1 MSKEEYVKLQAV
13 VAALQKTVEDQEK
26 IDEILDLLSNAT
38 VAVDEAAK
46 AEEEEG
52 VDPAEETG
60 NDEEGEPKPKQQ
72 FVMLVSDTT
81 GIITKDLVGWVLQIP
96 EDDDVATVIDSIK
109 TGAYNFNA
117 SKKGQKYPVSSIGQA
132 IANVPNKF
140 FKTNNLKIKT
150 KEPVQIITTNNVLPR
165 S

>member
-1 MSKEEYVKLQAV
+1 MSKEEYIKLQAV
-13 VAALQKTVEDQEK
+13 VAALQETIDDQEK
-26 IDEILDLLSNAT
+26 INEILDLLSNAT

-46 AEEEEG
+46 TEEEA
-52 VDPAEETG
+52 VDASEETG

-72 FVMLVSDTT
+72 FVILVSDTNGT
-81 GIITKDLVGWVLQIP
+81 INKDLVGWVLQIP
-96 EDDDVATVIDSIK
+96 ENDDVATVLDSIK
-109 TGAYNFNA
+109 SGAYNFNA

-150 KEPVQIITTNNVLPR
+150 KESVYVLTTNNVLPR

>member
-1 MSKEEYVKLQAV
+1 MSKEEYIKLQAV
-13 VAALQKTVEDQEK
+13 VAALQETIDDQEK
-26 IDEILDLLSNAT
+26 INEILDLLSNAT

-46 AEEEEG
+46 TEEEA
-52 VDPAEETG
+52 VDVSEETG

-72 FVMLVSDTT
+72 FVILVSDTN
-81 GIITKDLVGWVLQIP
+81 GIINKDLVGWVLQIP
-96 EDDDVATVIDSIK
+96 ENDDVATVLDSIK
-109 TGAYNFNA
+109 SGAYNFNA

>member
-13 VAALQKTVEDQEK
+13 IAALQKTVEDQEK

-46 AEEEEG
+46 TEEEA
-52 VDPAEETG
+52 VDASEETG
-60 NDEEGEPKPKQQ
+60 NDEESEPKPKQQ
-72 FVMLVSDTT
+72 YVMLVSDTNK
-81 GIITKDLVGWVLQIP
+81 IITKDLVGWVLQIP
-96 EDDDVATVIDSIK
+96 EDDDVATVLDSIK
-109 TGAYNFNA
+109 SGAYNFNA

>member
-13 VAALQKTVEDQEK
+13 IAALQKTVEDQEK

-46 AEEEEG
+46 TEEEA
-52 VDPAEETG
+52 VDASEETG
-60 NDEEGEPKPKQQ
+60 NDEESEPKPKQQ
-72 FVMLVSDTT
+72 YVMLVSDTNK
-81 GIITKDLVGWVLQIP
+81 IITKDLVGWVLQIP

-109 TGAYNFNA
+109 NGAYNFNA

-150 KEPVQIITTNNVLPR
+150 KEPIQIITTNNVLPR

>member
-13 VAALQKTVEDQEK
+13 IAALQKTVEDQEK
-26 IDEILDLLSNAT
+26 IDEILDLLSSNT
-38 VAVDEAAK
+38 VAVDEAAQT
-46 AEEEEG
+46 EEA
-52 VDPAEETG
+52 VDASEETG
-60 NDEEGEPKPKQQ
+60 NDEESEPKPKQQ
-72 FVMLVSDTT
+72 YVMLVSDTNK
-81 GIITKDLVGWVLQIP
+81 IITKDLVGWVLQIP

-109 TGAYNFNA
+109 NGAYNFNA

>member
-13 VAALQKTVEDQEK
+13 VAALQKTVDNQET

-46 AEEEEG
+46 TEEEAI
-52 VDPAEETG
+52 DASEETG

-72 FVMLVSDTT
+72 FVILVSDTNK
-81 GIITKDLVGWVLQIP
+81 IITKDLVGWVLQIP
-96 EDDDVATVIDSIK
+96 ENDDVATVVDSIK
-109 TGAYNFNA
+109 KGAYNFNA

-140 FKTNNLKIKT
+140 FKTENLKIKT
-150 KEPVQIITTNNVLPR
+150 KEPVYVLTTNNVLPK

>member
-46 AEEEEG
+46 PEEG
-52 VDPAEETG
+52 VDPTEETG
-60 NDEEGEPKPKQQ
+60 NDEESEPKPKQQ
-72 FVMLVSDTT
+72 FVVLVSDTT
-81 GIITKDLVGWVLQIP
+81 NIITKNLVGWVLQIP

>member
-52 VDPAEETG
+52 VDPAEKTG

>member
-13 VAALQKTVEDQEK
+13 VAALQKTVDNQET
-26 IDEILDLLSNAT
+26 IDEILELLSNAT

-46 AEEEEG
+46 TEEEA
-52 VDPAEETG
+52 VDVSEETG

-72 FVMLVSDTT
+72 FVILVSDTN
-81 GIITKDLVGWVLQIP
+81 GIINKDLVGWVLQIP
-96 EDDDVATVIDSIK
+96 ENDDVATVLDSIK
-109 TGAYNFNA
+109 SGAYNFNA

-150 KEPVQIITTNNVLPR
+150 KEPVYVLTTNNVLPR

>member
-13 VAALQKTVEDQEK
+13 IAALQKTVEDQEK

-46 AEEEEG
+46 VEEAI
-52 VDPAEETG
+52 DASEETG

-72 FVMLVSDTT
+72 YVMLVSDTNK
-81 GIITKDLVGWVLQIP
+81 IITKDLVGWVLQIP

-150 KEPVQIITTNNVLPR
+150 KEPIQIITTNNVLPR

>member
-1 MSKEEYVKLQAV
+1 MSKEEYIKLQAV
-13 VAALQKTVEDQEK
+13 VAALQETIEDQEK
-26 IDEILDLLSNAT
+26 INEILDLLSSNT
-38 VAVDEAAK
+38 VAVDEAAQ
-46 AEEEEG
+46 AEEA
-52 VDPAEETG
+52 VDASEETG

-72 FVMLVSDTT
+72 YVMLVSDTNK
-81 GIITKDLVGWVLQIP
+81 IITKDLVGWVLQIP

-109 TGAYNFNA
+109 NGAYNFNA

>member
-1 MSKEEYVKLQAV
+1 MSKEEYIKLQAV
-13 VAALQKTVEDQEK
+13 VAALQETIDDQEK
-26 IDEILDLLSNAT
+26 INEILDLLSNAT

-46 AEEEEG
+46 TEEEA
-52 VDPAEETG
+52 VDASEETG
-60 NDEEGEPKPKQQ
+60 NDEESEPKPKQQ
-72 FVMLVSDTT
+72 FVILVSDTN
-81 GIITKDLVGWVLQIP
+81 GIINKDLVGWVLQIP
-96 EDDDVATVIDSIK
+96 ENDDVATVLDSIK
-109 TGAYNFNA
+109 SGAYNFNA